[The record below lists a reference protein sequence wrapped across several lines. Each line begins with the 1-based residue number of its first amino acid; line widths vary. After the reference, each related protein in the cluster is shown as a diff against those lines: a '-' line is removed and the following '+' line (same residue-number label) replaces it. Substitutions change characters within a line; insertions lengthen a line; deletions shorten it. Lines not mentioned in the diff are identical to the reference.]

1 MRRPL
6 RRCRTAAAFV
16 IAVAALAATAAA
28 APVPV
33 RIVAATFSQR
43 VTVPPGPAAY
53 AVTET
58 VRLRVCSVSKPT
70 AAIVTERRRR
80 GTTVVASGSFS
91 LRLAGGAGCT
101 RHTVSWQLANRF
113 VGAGTYRITI
123 RIRDAAGHASA
134 PVAKAYVTSR

>member
-16 IAVAALAATAAA
+16 IAVAAAAAAAVA

-43 VTVPPGPAAY
+43 VTVPPGPAY
-53 AVTET
+53 TVTET

-70 AAIVTERRRR
+70 AATVTERRRR
-80 GTTVVASGSFS
+80 GTTVVASGTFS
-91 LRLAGGAGCT
+91 RRLTGGAGCT
-101 RHTVSWQLANRF
+101 RHTVSWKLADRF

-123 RIRDAAGHASA
+123 RNTD
-134 PVAKAYVTSR
+134 